1 MDYSGEGQQQRTL
14 DPTNQQLTRWFM
26 DTLRNDNNRTD
37 DENRRDNVVAI
48 RDVLAYSSQLEL
60 TDAVGAEVQEPDPE
74 TLEVANVL
82 LSFRANPYRGNTQ
95 RAVGVIII
103 ISVARRRE
111 ILNEAVQENVRM
123 FKNRRSTN
131 KKIELSRKKKK
142 RTKKKAELTNN

>member
-1 MDYSGEGQQQRTL
+1 
-14 DPTNQQLTRWFM
+14 M
-26 DTLRNDNNRTD
+26 DTLRNDNRTD

-60 TDAVGAEVQEPDPE
+60 TDAVGAEVQKRPE

-82 LSFRANPYRGNTQ
+82 LSFRANRIEVIQ

-111 ILNEAVQENVRM
+111 ILNKAVQETFRM
-123 FKNRRSTN
+123 FKIEGVLI
-131 KKIELSRKKKK
+131 KIELSRK
-142 RTKKKAELTNN
+142 TKKNKQKSRTHK

>member
-1 MDYSGEGQQQRTL
+1 
-14 DPTNQQLTRWFM
+14 M
-26 DTLRNDNNRTD
+26 DTLRNDNNTD

-60 TDAVGAEVQEPDPE
+60 TDAVGAEVQPDPE

-103 ISVARRRE
+103 ISVARHE
-111 ILNEAVQENVRM
+111 ILRAVQETFRM
-123 FKNRRSTN
+123 FKIEGVLI
-131 KKIELSRKKKK
+131 KK
-142 RTKKKAELTNN
+142 

>member
-1 MDYSGEGQQQRTL
+1 
-14 DPTNQQLTRWFM
+14 M

-48 RDVLAYSSQLEL
+48 RDVLVLVAVRDWRGGCGSS
-60 TDAVGAEVQEPDPE
+60 EPDPE

-111 ILNEAVQENVRM
+111 IL
-123 FKNRRSTN
+123 KRSGA
-131 KKIELSRKKKK
+131 RKRLECLK
-142 RTKKKAELTNN
+142 